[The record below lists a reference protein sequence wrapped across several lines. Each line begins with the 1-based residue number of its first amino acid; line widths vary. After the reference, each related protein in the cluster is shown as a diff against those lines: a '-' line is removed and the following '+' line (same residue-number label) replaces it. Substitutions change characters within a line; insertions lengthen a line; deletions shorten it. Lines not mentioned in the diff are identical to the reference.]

1 LTNND
6 KQSDSEPD
14 SMNSKMRASRSA
26 TAVALILLGLPRPG
40 PSAQQPR
47 FVKAPLTADQQQVY
61 ADFIESMSSSKRFRI
76 VSATTYPF
84 DISVLDKNAPCLKDL
99 KLQDPK
105 NAQKTIHLLDP
116 DILRKNPVRL
126 VNADEEAGILRRK
139 DAEAAAHPNAKEAS
153 IDDVDPGVLELS
165 EIVFDK
171 SRHFAVL
178 KFVYRAGSHSNIADI
193 LVLEKLDSHWV
204 GTARRP
210 CKWSMNSAQT
220 WP

>member
-1 LTNND
+1 
-6 KQSDSEPD
+6 
-14 SMNSKMRASRSA
+14 MNSKLRASHLA
-26 TAVALILLGLPRPG
+26 AAVALTAFPLLHSGA
-40 PSAQQPR
+40 SAQQPR
-47 FVKAPLTADQQQVY
+47 LVNTPLSPDQQQVY
-61 ADFIESMSSSKRFRI
+61 ADFVESMSASKRFRI

-99 KLQDPK
+99 ELQDPQDS
-105 NAQKTIHLLDP
+105 QKIIHQLDP
-116 DILRKNPVRL
+116 EILRKNPVRL
-126 VNADEEAGILRRK
+126 VNADEEAEILRRK
-139 DAEAAAHPNAKEAS
+139 DAEAAAHPNAKDAS

-178 KFVYRAGSHSNIADI
+178 KLVYRVGSRSSNIVAI
-193 LVLEKLDSHWV
+193 LVLEKVDSHWV
-204 GTARRP
+204 GTTRRP